1 MSYMT
6 FTCEHRNPWD
16 ESLSSRVTMETNS
29 ETLPDILAEFE
40 QFLRGSGFH
49 FNGQLDI
56 VEQVD
61 YDAINSM
68 LDELAQAEKSER
80 IYESPDKGET
90 VYSRSFG
97 ESTRTQVR

>member
-16 ESLSSRVTMETNS
+16 ESLDSKITLETNS
-29 ETLPDILAEFE
+29 ETLTDILAEFE
-40 QFLRGSGFH
+40 QFLRGAGFH
-49 FNGQLDI
+49 FDGQIDI

-68 LDELAQAEKSER
+68 LEQVAESESEQR
-80 IYESPDKGET
+80 IYESPDQGET

-97 ESTRTQVR
+97 STNRTQVR